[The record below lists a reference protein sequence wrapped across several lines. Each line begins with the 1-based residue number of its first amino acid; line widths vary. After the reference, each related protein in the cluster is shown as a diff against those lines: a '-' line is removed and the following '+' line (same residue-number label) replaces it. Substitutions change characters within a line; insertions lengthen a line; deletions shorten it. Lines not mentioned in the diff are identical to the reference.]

1 MEGLRTLNFQNF
13 YHEQQINLSTLKRRF
28 KAVDLHGRGRLLLI
42 PWTATIEEVNNAVQK
57 ELDASGL
64 NLGYRR
70 IWARLQTIGSCKEG
84 RRSKNNP

>member
-1 MEGLRTLNFQNF
+1 MDSNCWG
-13 YHEQQINLSTLKRRF
+13 
-28 KAVDLHGRGRLLLI
+28 
-42 PWTATIEEVNNAVQK
+42 IEEVNNAVQK